1 MNILNDK
8 VSFENET
15 LTRSKV
21 VKSGIISLDQT
32 FYVFR
37 KKELQIFPIT
47 PYKNKHELMTY
58 QTNLLHCIHKLTES
72 YQAYSIF

>member
-1 MNILNDK
+1 MTLDRK
-8 VSFENET
+8 DYLCKYFE
-15 LTRSKV
+15 
-21 VKSGIISLDQT
+21 
-32 FYVFR
+32 